1 MPPLPLRLLIVAAL
15 LAGSPALAQSRIKDI
30 AQVQDMAEASLVGY
44 GVVVGLAG
52 TGDSALS
59 SRVPAEPGVRVGR
72 NSASVM
78 VTARLAPGMA
88 AGSRVDVT
96 VAALGDARSLNGGHL
111 VPTALEGGDRQ
122 ALAVAEGPISTGGY
136 AVQAAGQRLSRGN
149 ATGGIPGGAVVERD
163 LPSAL
168 GQGGEVRFVL
178 RNPDFTTARRMAETI
193 NGAMGR
199 NLARARDNALV
210 IVQIP
215 GDLPDGAVGLIA
227 TVEGLTLQADRPAS
241 RIVVDGRSGAIVS
254 GLDIPLAGAAISH
267 GALTVRVTEAPQVS
281 QPPPFSSG
289 GRTVVVPRSTIE
301 VDEGGRGGIIAL
313 APGSTV
319 GDLLRRLNA
328 AGMSPLDQLAV
339 LQSLRAAG
347 GLNAEL
353 ITR

>member
-1 MPPLPLRLLIVAAL
+1 MALAILLW
-15 LAGSPALAQSRIKDI
+15 SPTVLAQSRIKDM
-30 AQVQDMAEASLVGY
+30 AQIQDMGTASLVGY
-44 GVVVGLAG
+44 GVVVGLPG
-52 TGDSALS
+52 TGDSPLV

-88 AGSRVDVT
+88 AGSRADVT
-96 VAALGDARSLNGGHL
+96 VSALGDARSLNGGHL
-111 VPTALEGGDRQ
+111 APTALEGGDRQ
-122 ALAVAEGPISTGGY
+122 VYAVAEGPVSSGAY
-136 AVQAAGQRLSRGN
+136 AVEAPGQRLSRGN
-149 ATGGIPGGAVVERD
+149 ASGGTIPSGAVVERD

-193 NGAMGR
+193 NTALGR
-199 NLARARDNALV
+199 PLARAKDNALV
-210 IVQIP
+210 VVQIP
-215 GDLPDGAVGLIA
+215 GDMPDGAVGLIA
-227 TVEGLTLQADRPAS
+227 AVEGLPLQADRPAN
-241 RIVVDGRSGAIVS
+241 RIVVDSRSGAIVS
-254 GLDIPLAGAAISH
+254 GLDIPLSGAAISH

-289 GRTVVVPRSTIE
+289 GRSVVVPRSSIE
-301 VDEGGRGGIIAL
+301 VDEGGQGGIIAL
-313 APGSTV
+313 TPGSTV

-328 AGMSPLDQLAV
+328 AGLSPLDQLAV

-347 GLNAEL
+347 GLNADL